1 MTSIISRIPQ
11 KLHTI
16 LSFQNGMNSPLLQLE
31 VYCLLAFFTSWQN
44 IQRLMAENIL
54 NGLNKFRCWE
64 LGLLCVIATITTNH
78 ITVKRKFIISFG
90 KPQTCLLVYKLS
102 VINIGSDAFSNP
114 IFQKVLKNQP

>member
-1 MTSIISRIPQ
+1 MISIISRIPQ

-16 LSFQNGMNSPLLQLE
+16 LSFQNGMKSPLLQLE

-78 ITVKRKFIISFG
+78 ITVK
-90 KPQTCLLVYKLS
+90 
-102 VINIGSDAFSNP
+102 
-114 IFQKVLKNQP
+114 

>member
-1 MTSIISRIPQ
+1 MTSIVSKNQ
-11 KLHTI
+11 QQLHTI

-90 KPQTCLLVYKLS
+90 NCWEKTRP
-102 VINIGSDAFSNP
+102 
-114 IFQKVLKNQP
+114 VL